1 MSRPTTL
8 RRVRLLAM
16 SRMEGECRTTARS
29 GRIGLSSTR
38 LEPETAASTPDT
50 RPPRLRE
57 GPQVPIHDR
66 WAGEQPDESAEGHER
81 PEGYGG
87 LARRGPPRPP
97 HGRRAYGWARDRG
110 PAETP
115 SA

>member
-8 RRVRLLAM
+8 RRVRVLAM

-29 GRIGLSSTR
+29 GLIGLSSTR

-87 LARRGPPRPP
+87 LATRGRP
-97 HGRRAYGWARDRG
+97 AARHDDEAHDG
-110 PAETP
+110 AE
-115 SA
+115 